1 MMLHRKEI
9 IEKRKEYMEQLNTE
23 RERQEK
29 EAAEAEKQKAML
41 LEQQRLAKEAEE
53 REKQRK
59 QRELDDLAKKQT
71 MDKIEQMKKTALG
84 QKALADLKPEELEE
98 LDPDSLLA
106 KQVQQLEMEKK
117 ELQAKLAVQMK
128 KVDHF
133 ERAKRSIE
141 IPKRHEQYKQKL
153 IDDEKF
159 HHDQEMKR
167 IAKAKASRQ
176 LSLDTQNRLLRMAD
190 GQRAFIDTVQNR
202 RKADYEVHIF
212 ASL

>member
-1 MMLHRKEI
+1 
-9 IEKRKEYMEQLNTE
+9 
-23 RERQEK
+23 
-29 EAAEAEKQKAML
+29 
-41 LEQQRLAKEAEE
+41 
-53 REKQRK
+53 
-59 QRELDDLAKKQT
+59 
-71 MDKIEQMKKTALG
+71 
-84 QKALADLKPEELEE
+84 
-98 LDPDSLLA
+98 
-106 KQVQQLEMEKK
+106 MEKK

-128 KVDHF
+128 KVINDCDKQNMILYVGFSSFCKFDMFLYLKVDHF

-167 IAKAKASRQ
+167 VCLHVTFIFSLSKSLIFEQIAKAKASRQ